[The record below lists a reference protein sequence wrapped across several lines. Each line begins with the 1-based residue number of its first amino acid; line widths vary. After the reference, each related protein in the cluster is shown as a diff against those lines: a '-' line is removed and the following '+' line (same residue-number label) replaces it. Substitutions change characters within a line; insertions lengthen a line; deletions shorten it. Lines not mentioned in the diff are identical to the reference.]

1 MTVKRNNI
9 MQKEEKELLNLFKT
23 SENDAMKKIIDLYA
37 SPVNSICRHILRGFG
52 DELVEDVMQETFL
65 KLWRYISQ
73 GKKIKKGLK
82 PFIYQIARNCAIDSL
97 RKNTKDMTLYDFE
110 MIEYLFKTPKSDTH
124 IKFQKEENYNIIHK
138 VIKNMDEP
146 NKSIFILKYFYNY
159 TIKEIAYK
167 LNLKE
172 DNVESRERRERKKL
186 KQEFI
191 KRGVFYE

>member
-1 MTVKRNNI
+1 
-9 MQKEEKELLNLFKT
+9 
-23 SENDAMKKIIDLYA
+23 
-37 SPVNSICRHILRGFG
+37 
-52 DELVEDVMQETFL
+52 
-65 KLWRYISQ
+65 
-73 GKKIKKGLK
+73 
-82 PFIYQIARNCAIDSL
+82 
-97 RKNTKDMTLYDFE
+97 MTLYDFE